1 MLGLFRSRPNI
12 MALGSRISKIKTTGS
27 EPQTI
32 RLQRVK
38 IRRRWFKPW
47 HFIGGAMAYYVAY
60 NVYTHLV
67 SGHIGKL
74 LEKQIASM
82 SPQERK
88 QLKKD
93 MEEDDSD
100 PFTIPLPLTT
110 KLVQPSPYKGT
121 DPEWQM
127 FIKVA
132 KDKDLMENIK
142 KSLADM
148 ARTTLENHPQIKQ
161 RFGRNM
167 TVRRHWLELHFPYRP
182 PPTFERQVI
191 EFGDDGIVL
200 ATEPVDSNVALK
212 IKNVLWPTALT
223 LSTWAFTTELFKQ
236 NLQATA
242 RYFGYETQSRDPSAD
257 MQATLDKIRR
267 QLAKGQ
273 PKAPDAKEQSPLAS
287 PKTQSVDGSETASS
301 TTMSPSSTA
310 GSSPPTATTS
320 PDPSGPGPKAGADP
334 DKKASAKD
342 FYGIR
347 QMSDHTSG
355 PWQTFKRK
363 FGQTWKPAGNLPPR
377 GSIGVSGL
385 VEVACPT
392 ATMTVEIWAFWDPQ
406 AKKFDPKT
414 IQMRLKPIRM
424 KHQAPLR

>member
-12 MALGSRISKIKTTGS
+12 LALSSRISKFKAGP

-47 HFIGGAMAYYVAY
+47 HFVGACMAYYVSY
-60 NVYTHLV
+60 NIYTHIM
-67 SGHIGKL
+67 SSQIGKL
-74 LEKQIASM
+74 LEKQIATM
-82 SPQERK
+82 SPLERK

-93 MEEDDSD
+93 MEEDESE
-100 PFTIPLPLTT
+100 PLTIPLPLTM
-110 KLVQPSPYKGT
+110 KLVQPLPYKGT

-132 KDKDLMENIK
+132 KDKALMEGIK
-142 KSLADM
+142 KSLAEM
-148 ARTTLENHPQIKQ
+148 ARTALQNHPQIKQ

-182 PPTFERQVI
+182 PPTFERRVV
-191 EFGDDGIVL
+191 EFGDEGIVL
-200 ATEPVDSNVALK
+200 TTEPVDSAVAMRLR
-212 IKNVLWPTALT
+212 NVLWPSAMT

-236 NLQATA
+236 NLNSVAK
-242 RYFGYETQSRDPSAD
+242 YFGFESQSPEPSAD
-257 MQATLDKIRR
+257 IQATLDKIRR

-287 PKTQSVDGSETASS
+287 PKTQSVDGSETS
-301 TTMSPSSTA
+301 TTTAMSPSST
-310 GSSPPTATTS
+310 SDSTTT
-320 PDPSGPGPKAGADP
+320 PDPSGPGPKANGAAS
-334 DKKASAKD
+334 DKPASAKNM
-342 FYGIR
+342 YGIR

-363 FGQTWKPAGNLPPR
+363 FGQSWKPAGNLPPR
-377 GSIGVSGL
+377 GSIGVSGM
-385 VEVACPT
+385 VEVTCPT
-392 ATMTVEIWAFWDPQ
+392 ATMTVEIWAYWDPQ

-424 KHQAPLR
+424 KHQAPMR

>member
-12 MALGSRISKIKTTGS
+12 LALGSRISKIKATGS

-88 QLKKD
+88 QLTKD

-148 ARTTLENHPQIKQ
+148 ARATLENHPQIKQ

-212 IKNVLWPTALT
+212 IKNVLWPTALA

-236 NLQATA
+236 NFQATA
-242 RYFGYETQSRDPSAD
+242 RYFGWLRANRKHP
-257 MQATLDKIRR
+257 MPRNKV
-267 QLAKGQ
+267 
-273 PKAPDAKEQSPLAS
+273 PLAS

-355 PWQTFKRK
+355 PWQTFKKK

-406 AKKFDPKT
+406 ARKFDPKT

>member
-12 MALGSRISKIKTTGS
+12 LALGSRISKFKTGP

-47 HFIGGAMAYYVAY
+47 HFLGACMAYYVAY
-60 NVYTHLV
+60 NVYTRAV
-67 SGHIGKL
+67 SGQIGKL
-74 LEKQIASM
+74 LEQQIASM

-93 MEEDDSD
+93 MEEDDSG
-100 PFTIPLPLTT
+100 PLTIPLPLTT
-110 KLVQPSPYKGT
+110 KLVEPMPYRGT

-132 KDKDLMENIK
+132 KDKDLMESIR
-142 KSLADM
+142 KSLAEM
-148 ARTTLENHPQIKQ
+148 ARTALQNHPQIKQ

-167 TVRRHWLELHFPYRP
+167 SVRRHWLELHFPYRP
-182 PPTFERQVI
+182 PPTFERRD
-191 EFGDDGIVL
+191 FGDEGIVL
-200 ATEPVDSNVALK
+200 ATETVDTTVALRLR
-212 IKNVLWPTALT
+212 NVLWPTAMT
-223 LSTWAFTTELFKQ
+223 LSTWAFTTALFKQ
-236 NLQATA
+236 NLSSAA
-242 RYFGYETQSRDPSAD
+242 KYVGFESQSREPSAD
-257 MQATLDKIRR
+257 VQATLDKIRR

-287 PKTQSVDGSETASS
+287 PKTQSVDGSETTSS
-301 TTMSPSSTA
+301 SPMAPSSTSS
-310 GSSPPTATTS
+310 GSTTT
-320 PDPSGPGPKAGADP
+320 PDPSGPGPKAGTGATLGKP
-334 DKKASAKD
+334 ASAKD
-342 FYGIR
+342 IYGIR

-355 PWQTFKRK
+355 PWETFKRK
-363 FGQTWKPAGNLPPR
+363 FGQTWRPAGNLPPR

-385 VEVACPT
+385 VEVTCPT
-392 ATMTVEIWAFWDPQ
+392 ATMTVEIWAYWDPQ

-414 IQMRLKPIRM
+414 IQMKLKPIRM
-424 KHQAPLR
+424 RHQAPMR